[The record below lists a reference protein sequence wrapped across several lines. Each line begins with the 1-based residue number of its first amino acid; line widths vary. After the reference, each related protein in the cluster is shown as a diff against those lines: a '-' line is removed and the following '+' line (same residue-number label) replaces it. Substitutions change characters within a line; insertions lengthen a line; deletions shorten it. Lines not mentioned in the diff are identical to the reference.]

1 VALGAIKLGMLA
13 RDVNQKIVFDMEAW
27 LAVEGDTGPYLQY
40 SAARAGAILRKAAER
55 GKASTPAALADE
67 ARVRAAG
74 EALVEPEERAL
85 LLALAELG
93 PATHRAAQSLRPSL
107 LCTYLL
113 ELAKAINRFANAK
126 HCRVVDSE
134 GAVLD
139 GRLMLVKAA
148 FEGMAWGLGCLGIE
162 APVRM

>member
-1 VALGAIKLGMLA
+1 MLA

-40 SAARAGAILRKAAER
+40 SAARAGSILRTAAER
-55 GKASTPAALADE
+55 GKPLDPAVLTDE
-67 ARVRAAG
+67 ARVRAGG
-74 EALVEPEERAL
+74 EALAEPEERAL
-85 LLALAELG
+85 LLVLAELG
-93 PATHRAAQSLRPSL
+93 PTTHRAAQSLRPSV

-113 ELAKAINRFANAK
+113 ELAKAIHRFANSK
-126 HCRVVDSE
+126 QCRVVDSE
-134 GAVLD
+134 GALLD

-148 FEGMAWGLGCLGIE
+148 HEAMGWGLARLGIQ

>member
-1 VALGAIKLGMLA
+1 MRSALGRTIPQG
-13 RDVNQKIVFDMEAW
+13 
-27 LAVEGDTGPYLQY
+27 
-40 SAARAGAILRKAAER
+40 
-55 GKASTPAALADE
+55 
-67 ARVRAAG
+67 
-74 EALVEPEERAL
+74 
-85 LLALAELG
+85 
-93 PATHRAAQSLRPSL
+93 LRPSV

-126 HCRVVDSE
+126 QCRVVDSE

-148 FEGMAWGLGCLGIE
+148 HEGMTWGLACLGIQ